1 MLRLLAVFVS
11 TVLTGVFPDEH
22 SHVYD
27 VAEEVVLW
35 MNTIGPYHNRQE
47 TYGYFTLPFCRGPK
61 ISIEHTHETLGEA
74 LQGTELQ
81 YSGIDI
87 RFKINKPKS
96 TMCEVDVN
104 SDAYIAFSKAVEQQ
118 YWYQMYLD
126 DLPIWAVVGEV
137 SKDGHPS
144 IWTHKELEIGYNENQ
159 IVFVNLINGDLTPLK
174 LNTKITFSYK
184 VRWVPSEI
192 DFADRFDKYLDY
204 EFFGH
209 KIHWFSIFNSFMMV
223 LFLVALVCMI
233 LMRTLRRDYARY
245 NKEDGLSDLDR
256 ELGDEYG
263 WKQVHGDVFR
273 SPPHSSLLASLVGTG
288 IHIAVVSSIVL
299 FLALTNKLYTER
311 GSFISTAIFVFAS
324 TSPVNGLVGG
334 SLYARMSGKRW
345 IRQFLMGATLLP
357 FLMCCFTF
365 LVDLVAIYYRTSRSI
380 PFFTM
385 LSITSII
392 LFVVIPLN
400 LVGTVLG
407 RNLFGLANF
416 PCRVNPVPKAIPE
429 KKWFMEPSFLIIAS
443 GLLPFGSI
451 FIELYFVFTSFWA
464 YKIYFVFGFTLLVLF
479 LLIAVTTSVTVV
491 GTYFLLNS
499 EDYRWQ
505 WTSFLSGASIT
516 FYAYLYSIYYYF
528 FKTKMFGLFQTTFYF
543 GYMALF
549 CLCIGLLC
557 GSVGYIAAYRFV
569 RKIYSV
575 VKVD

>member
-1 MLRLLAVFVS
+1 MLKTAL
-11 TVLTGVFPDEH
+11 H
-22 SHVYD
+22 YICIYIKYD

-47 TYGYFTLPFCRGPK
+47 TYGYYSLPFCRGPK
-61 ISIEHTHETLGEA
+61 TSIEHAHETLGEA
-74 LQGTELQ
+74 LVGTELQ
-81 YSGIDI
+81 YSGVDI
-87 RFKINKPKS
+87 RFKVNRPKS
-96 TMCEVDVN
+96 TVCQTNVTPD
-104 SDAYIAFSKAVEQQ
+104 IFLAFSTAIEQQ

-126 DLPIWAVVGEV
+126 DLPIWGVVGELG
-137 SKDGHPS
+137 KDGQPN

-174 LNTKITFSYK
+174 PYTQLTFSYTVK
-184 VRWVPSEI
+184 WVPSEI
-192 DFADRFDKYLDY
+192 SFEDRFDKYLDY

-245 NKEDGLSDLDR
+245 NKEDGLSELDR

-273 SPPHSSLLASLVGTG
+273 SPRHASLLASLVGSG
-288 IHIAVVSSIVL
+288 IHLAFVSFIVL
-299 FLALTNKLYTER
+299 FLALANKLYAER
-311 GSFISTAIFVFAS
+311 GSFISTAIFVFAA
-324 TSPVNGLVGG
+324 TSPINGMIGG
-334 SLYARMSGKRW
+334 SLYARTSGKRW
-345 IRQFLMGATLLP
+345 IRQFLMGATLMP
-357 FLMCCFTF
+357 FMICCCTF
-365 LVDLVAIYYRTSRSI
+365 LVNLAAIYYHTSRSI
-380 PFFTM
+380 PFVTM
-385 LSITSII
+385 LAIAAII
-392 LFVVIPLN
+392 FFVVIPLN

-407 RNLFGLANF
+407 RNLFGVSNF
-416 PCRVNPVPKAIPE
+416 PCRVNPVPKPIPE
-429 KKWFMEPSFLIIAS
+429 KKWFMEPAFLIIAG

-479 LLIAVTTSVTVV
+479 LLVAVTSSVTVV

-505 WTSFLSGASIT
+505 WTSFLSGASIA
-516 FYAYLYSIYYYF
+516 FYAYLYAIYYYF
-528 FKTKMFGLFQTTFYF
+528 FKTKMFGVFQTTFYF
-543 GYMALF
+543 SYMALF
-549 CLCIGLLC
+549 CLFIGILC
-557 GSVGYIAAYRFV
+557 GSVGYVAANRFV
-569 RKIYSV
+569 RKIYST

>member
-1 MLRLLAVFVS
+1 MRLLVFILS
-11 TVLTGVFPDEH
+11 TMVADVFSDEH
-22 SHVYD
+22 SHMYD

-35 MNTIGPYHNRQE
+35 MNTVGPYHNRQE

-61 ISIEHTHETLGEA
+61 TTIEHTHETLGEA

-96 TMCEVDVN
+96 TMCEIQIN
-104 SDAYIAFSKAVEQQ
+104 QDAYMAFNKAIEQQ

-126 DLPIWAVVGEV
+126 DLPIWGVVGEV
-137 SKDGHPS
+137 SKEGHPS
-144 IWTHKELEIGYNENQ
+144 IWTHKELEIGYNENK
-159 IVFVNLINGDLTPLK
+159 IVFVNLINDDLTPLK
-174 LNTKITFSYK
+174 PDTKVTFSY
-184 VRWVPSEI
+184 
-192 DFADRFDKYLDY
+192 
-204 EFFGH
+204 

-273 SPPHSSLLASLVGTG
+273 PPPHSSLLASLVGTG
-288 IHIAVVSSIVL
+288 IHVAVVSSIVL
-299 FLALTNKLYTER
+299 LLSLTNKLYTER
-311 GSFISTAIFVFAS
+311 GSFVSTAIFVFAA
-324 TSPVNGLVGG
+324 TSPINGLIGG
-334 SLYARMSGKRW
+334 SLYARMSGKHW
-345 IRQFLMGATLLP
+345 IRQFLMSATLLP
-357 FLMCCFTF
+357 FIICCASF
-365 LVDLVAIYYRTSRSI
+365 LVNLVAIYYRTSRSI
-380 PFFTM
+380 PFLTM
-385 LSITSII
+385 LAITSII
-392 LFVVIPLN
+392 LFVIIPLN

-407 RNLFGLANF
+407 RNLFGSASF
-416 PCRVNPVPKAIPE
+416 PCRVNPVPKPIPE
-429 KKWFMEPSFLIIAS
+429 KKWFMEPSFIIIAS

-499 EDYRWQ
+499 EDYR
-505 WTSFLSGASIT
+505 
-516 FYAYLYSIYYYF
+516 
-528 FKTKMFGLFQTTFYF
+528 
-543 GYMALF
+543 
-549 CLCIGLLC
+549 
-557 GSVGYIAAYRFV
+557 
-569 RKIYSV
+569 
-575 VKVD
+575 

>member
-184 VRWVPSEI
+184 
-192 DFADRFDKYLDY
+192 
-204 EFFGH
+204 
-209 KIHWFSIFNSFMMV
+209 IHWFSIFNSFMMV

-357 FLMCCFTF
+357 FLICCFTF

-451 FIELYFVFTSFWA
+451 FIEL
-464 YKIYFVFGFTLLVLF
+464 
-479 LLIAVTTSVTVV
+479 
-491 GTYFLLNS
+491 
-499 EDYRWQ
+499 Q

-557 GSVGYIAAYRFV
+557 GSVGYIAANRFV

>member
-1 MLRLLAVFVS
+1 MLRLLIVFVS
-11 TVLTGVFPDEH
+11 TVLSGVFPDEH

-104 SDAYIAFSKAVEQQ
+104 SDAYIAFSKAIEQQ

-174 LNTKITFSYK
+174 PNTKITFSYK

-299 FLALTNKLYTER
+299 FLALTNKLYAER

-324 TSPVNGLVGG
+324 TSPINGLVGG
-334 SLYARMSGKRW
+334 SLYARMSGKS
-345 IRQFLMGATLLP
+345 
-357 FLMCCFTF
+357 
-365 LVDLVAIYYRTSRSI
+365 LVY
-380 PFFTM
+380 
-385 LSITSII
+385 
-392 LFVVIPLN
+392 VVI
-400 LVGTVLG
+400 
-407 RNLFGLANF
+407 F
-416 PCRVNPVPKAIPE
+416 
-429 KKWFMEPSFLIIAS
+429 
-443 GLLPFGSI
+443 
-451 FIELYFVFTSFWA
+451 
-464 YKIYFVFGFTLLVLF
+464 
-479 LLIAVTTSVTVV
+479 
-491 GTYFLLNS
+491 
-499 EDYRWQ
+499 
-505 WTSFLSGASIT
+505 
-516 FYAYLYSIYYYF
+516 
-528 FKTKMFGLFQTTFYF
+528 
-543 GYMALF
+543 
-549 CLCIGLLC
+549 
-557 GSVGYIAAYRFV
+557 
-569 RKIYSV
+569 
-575 VKVD
+575 